1 MGPFAARAL
10 TGLGKPGPVGENIPA
25 LEAMCRLDA
34 EFRFLRNKGTSDM
47 GEVIVDLFL
56 TNAKS
61 HGQISGALLIAGK
74 KRDHLLP
81 NSLHV

>member
-10 TGLGKPGPVGENIPA
+10 TGLGKPGPVSENIPA
-25 LEAMCRLDA
+25 LEAMCRLHT
-34 EFRFLRNKGTSDM
+34 EFRFLRSKGTPNM
-47 GEVIVDLFL
+47 GEVIIDLFL
-56 TNAKS
+56 TDTKS